1 MGDAHIVGETKH
13 DMHALFLKS
22 IFFYKYIYLGQ
33 KKDIGKN
40 MQAIT
45 LNVSVTHVN
54 YFHVNSPPQAI
65 RTIQCSRLY
74 SFDIVIFELI
84 VT

>member
-40 MQAIT
+40 M
-45 LNVSVTHVN
+45 
-54 YFHVNSPPQAI
+54 
-65 RTIQCSRLY
+65 
-74 SFDIVIFELI
+74 
-84 VT
+84 